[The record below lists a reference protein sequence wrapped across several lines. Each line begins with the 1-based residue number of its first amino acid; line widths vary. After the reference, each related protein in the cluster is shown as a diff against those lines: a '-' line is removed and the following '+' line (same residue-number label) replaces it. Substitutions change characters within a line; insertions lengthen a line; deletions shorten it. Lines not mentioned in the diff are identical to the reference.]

1 MKRLIL
7 LSSLLCLSFNVGAEV
22 QTAPADLPPDALVRA
37 TLEAHPTVRAARARL
52 DSAQAGARR
61 LQAGSHEY
69 QARAGYQRRNDS
81 SLGGG
86 NFNEWELALERGVR
100 LPAKTRLDGELGIV
114 LGEEAEERIGD
125 ARHETARELLR
136 LWYAAL
142 QGAAAERLWARQ
154 SELLARQVSSV
165 EKRIKAG
172 DAAAM
177 ERPLSQA
184 VLLQARGEQARAK
197 AEAAQAVAELAARFP
212 GLPTPGLPA
221 PELPAPGAPEPGGDS
236 ASLPVL
242 SGDAPSW
249 IAAALTHNHE
259 LAALEKMTEL
269 ARLGARRSQADLT
282 PDPILGFRLASE
294 RGGSEH
300 VVGLTLSLPLPGE
313 GRRAQVAAGQ
323 ANAAALAEDEANAR
337 RRIVGQTAAGYEMAR
352 SALLQYQA
360 RSSAMAQLREYA
372 DLAWRAYQL
381 GESGLAEALNARK
394 SALEAERESVGA
406 RLAAS
411 EAVAR
416 LMLDTHQLWL
426 PAEAEA
432 HHR

>member
-1 MKRLIL
+1 MNRLIL

-22 QTAPADLPPDALVRA
+22 QTQTQTAPADLPPDALVRA
-37 TLEAHPTVRAARARL
+37 TLEAHPMVRAARARL

-61 LQAGSHEY
+61 LQAGSYEY

-86 NFNEWELALERGVR
+86 NFNEWELALERGLR

-184 VLLQARGEQARAK
+184 VLLQARGEQARAR
-197 AEAAQAVAELAARFP
+197 AEAAQAAAELAARFP
-212 GLPTPGLPA
+212 GLPA
-221 PELPAPGAPEPGGDS
+221 PELPEPRSDS
-236 ASLPVL
+236 ENLPVL
-242 SGDAPSW
+242 TGDAPAW
-249 IAAALTHNHE
+249 VAAALTHNHE
-259 LAALEKMTEL
+259 LAALEKMTQL
-269 ARLGARRSQADLT
+269 ARLGARRSQAELT
-282 PDPILGFRLASE
+282 PDPILGFRLTSE

-300 VVGLTLSLPLPGE
+300 VAGLTLSLPLPGE

-323 ANAAALAEDEANAR
+323 ASAAALAEDEAAAR
-337 RRIVGQTAAGYEMAR
+337 RRIVGQTAAGYEQAR

-411 EAVAR
+411 EAIAR

-426 PAEAEA
+426 PAEAEG